1 MVGLEHPTFRMRG
14 GDVTISPPLACKI
27 IKAPK
32 NVIDYQF
39 RKWNLI
45 IRFRSKIKVLPLD
58 SVFSNWV
65 NFNEK
70 RSIVYCST
78 NSKSFKAIYF
88 FFRNSEVEDF
98 KKQVC
103 VYFSFLEFITF
114 FQFVV
119 GYVFSISF
127 PLIVLHSRQA
137 YDAFLDS
144 FFLRFDFRFL
154 MFCPFPLLKGRQN

>member
-1 MVGLEHPTFRMRG
+1 MVGLKHPTFRMRG

-70 RSIVYCST
+70 RSIIYCST

-88 FFRNSEVEDF
+88 FFEIQKLKILKNKSVF
-98 KKQVC
+98 ILVFLSSLL
-103 VYFSFLEFITF
+103 FSNL
-114 FQFVV
+114 
-119 GYVFSISF
+119 
-127 PLIVLHSRQA
+127 
-137 YDAFLDS
+137 
-144 FFLRFDFRFL
+144 
-154 MFCPFPLLKGRQN
+154 